1 MHKIIEG
8 HSISLK
14 CNATESEDV
23 EIFWMKNDTKL
34 RFRENGT
41 ELNFTNINR
50 KFAGDYVC
58 YSFNLTAENETEA
71 NATVV
76 EAINIDVLCKYRLDY
91 DPRLLI
97 KYFRI

>member
-8 HSISLK
+8 QSISLK

-23 EIFWMKNDTKL
+23 EIFWMKNDTKMP
-34 RFRENGT
+34 FRENGT

-58 YSFNLTAENETEA
+58 YAVNLTAENETEA
-71 NATVV
+71 NATAV
-76 EAINIDVLCKYRLDY
+76 EVINIDVLCKYRLDH

-97 KYFRI
+97 NTYEL

>member
-1 MHKIIEG
+1 
-8 HSISLK
+8 
-14 CNATESEDV
+14 
-23 EIFWMKNDTKL
+23 MKNDTKL
-34 RFRENGT
+34 QFRENGT

-76 EAINIDVLCKYRLDY
+76 EVINIDVLCKYRDC
-91 DPRLLI
+91 DMRLLI
-97 KYFRI
+97 DSYIMSVSIIDRLIKINLNFLKL

>member
-8 HSISLK
+8 QSISLK

-34 RFRENGT
+34 QFRENGT
-41 ELNFTNINR
+41 ELNFINIDR

-76 EAINIDVLCKYRLDY
+76 EVINIDVLCKYR
-91 DPRLLI
+91 
-97 KYFRI
+97 